1 MGDREQASIQSFGEF
16 SLNLSARTLNRGNRL
31 IPLTP
36 KEFQTLVLLVESAG
50 KALPKEHLIRALW
63 PDTFVGDTSLARNIS
78 TLRRHLGPEAI
89 QTISKFG
96 YRFNL
101 SVNSSQNPAGAEAK
115 VNLKSGR
122 NGTEPRS
129 DPGS

>member
-1 MGDREQASIQSFGEF
+1 MDDPEQASVRSFGQF
-16 SLNLSARTLNRGNRL
+16 SLDLSARTLNQGGRL

-50 KALPKEHLIRALW
+50 KALPKEQLIQALW

-101 SVNSSQNPAGAEAK
+101 PVNSAQNPAGAE
-115 VNLKSGR
+115 
-122 NGTEPRS
+122 
-129 DPGS
+129 